1 MKPSSV
7 SLAPLAD
14 TLTIVVPTK
23 NERRNL
29 GGFLASIPPELRVLL
44 VDASDDGTPELARRL
59 RPERTRVV
67 RDPGNIARARQLG
80 ADLAETEWVL
90 FTDADVAFA
99 PGYFELLAGRT
110 FPPGTGALYGCKSA
124 HGSHPVY
131 DALFRLGQHA
141 CAWLDIPAGS
151 GSNMLVRREALRA
164 AGGFDLELSCNEDS
178 EVLWRVADVGC
189 GVRFVPDLCVLSR
202 DDRRLA
208 RGSARKLL
216 HSAARCILLHTEL
229 MPRRWRTSDWGYWSG
244 S

>member
-1 MKPSSV
+1 MKPSLL

-29 GGFLASIPPELRVLL
+29 GGFFASIPPELCVLL
-44 VDASDDGTPELARRL
+44 VDASDDGTPELALRL

-67 RDPGNIARARQLG
+67 RDRGNIARARQLG

-99 PGYFELLAGRT
+99 PGYFEHLARHT
-110 FPPGTGALYGCKSA
+110 FRPGTGALYGRKA
-124 HGSHPVY
+124 ALGSYPVY
-131 DALFRLGQHA
+131 HSLFRLGQR
-141 CAWLDIPAGS
+141 CCDLLDIPAGS

-178 EVLWRVADVGC
+178 EVLWRVADAGHE
-189 GVRFVPDLCVLSR
+189 VRFVPELCVLSR
-202 DDRRLA
+202 DERRLA
-208 RGSARKLL
+208 RGSAKKLL
-216 HSAARCILLHTEL
+216 HSAARCFLLYTEL
-229 MPRRWRTSDWGYWSG
+229 MPRRWRASDWGYWSG
-244 S
+244 T

>member
-1 MKPSSV
+1 MKSRPV
-7 SLAPLAD
+7 SLAPLSD

-23 NERRNL
+23 NECRNL

-44 VDASDDGTPELARRL
+44 VDASEDGTPELALQL

-67 RDPGNIARARQLG
+67 RDQGNIAHARQLG

-99 PGYFELLAGRT
+99 PGYFETLAQST
-110 FPPGTGALYGCKSA
+110 FRPGTGALYGRKVA
-124 HGSHPVY
+124 RGSYPVY
-131 DALFRLGQHA
+131 HTLFQAGQRL
-141 CAWLDIPAGS
+141 CDWLDIPAGS

-178 EVLWRVADVGC
+178 EVLWRIADSGS
-189 GVRFVPDLCVLSR
+189 GVRFVPALSVHSR
-202 DDRRLA
+202 DERRLE

-216 HSAARCILLHTEL
+216 HSAVRCFLLYTEL
-229 MPRRWRTSDWGYWSG
+229 LPRRWRASDWGYWS